1 MLTFILITVG
11 FIIIFGVLL
20 LLGIVKK
27 SRQAVYFSLLFLLF
41 AIGTGIYTGFL
52 FASKAYNKIKK
63 TKIDNPFKRTGMEMY
78 TAVLGKPETN
88 CVTVI
93 NSQDA
98 YIPKIDCCIWLEFTT
113 CPNEIKRVIIEKEL
127 KPSTQSGN
135 IPEYSPQPEWFIPE
149 NLGAGFKIMRKYDPE
164 DPNHDLILYFAKDS
178 TRAYY
183 CDMAE

>member
-1 MLTFILITVG
+1 MLTFILITVC
-11 FIIIFGVLL
+11 FVIIFGVLL

-41 AIGTGIYTGFL
+41 AIGTGIYTGYL
-52 FASKAYNKIKK
+52 FAHKAYHVIR
-63 TKIDNPFKRTGMEMY
+63 TAENPLKRSGMDIY
-78 TAVLGKPETN
+78 TALMGKPETN

-127 KPSTQSGN
+127 EPSTLSGN

-149 NLGAGFKIMRKYDPE
+149 NLGEGLKIMRKYDPA
-164 DPNHDLILYFAKDS
+164 DPNHDLILYFTKDS
-178 TRAYY
+178 THAYY